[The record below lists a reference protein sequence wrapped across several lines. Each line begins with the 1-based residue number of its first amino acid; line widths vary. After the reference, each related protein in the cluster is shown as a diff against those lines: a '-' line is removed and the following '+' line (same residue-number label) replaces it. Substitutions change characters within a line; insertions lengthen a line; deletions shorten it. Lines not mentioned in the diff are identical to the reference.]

1 MPISEKGARLDKFL
15 SKQSGSKVV
24 LVIPNNANVRV
35 VSMPAVNNNARMVS
49 ANIIEYDNTAK
60 QVLKVQVAAGI
71 QEVESPTD

>member
-1 MPISEKGARLDKFL
+1 MPISEKGARLDKFF
-15 SKQSGSKVV
+15 SKHRGSKVV